1 MMMRPH
7 RRALSRM
14 PLYMTKT
21 PAALRHGMT
30 ARHRKKDAGANVRLH
45 QGRKG
50 CAAFWIGG
58 TLCLAALVAG
68 ALFSMKVLFKLSNI
82 EVRQPEEE
90 TTVYSDEQITAAL
103 GLEMGTQLFSIDLE
117 QATQTLSTALPY
129 LREVQVRRRLPATLV
144 VSVQPAHETYAVAYE
159 GGWAVVSEDLKVL
172 RLSAEQPQGI
182 AAVTGLEAS
191 APAEGQPLQVAQADK
206 MEALQTLQAQAQAA
220 GLEQLTAID
229 MTSLSEVSAVY
240 AGRVKITFG
249 TMNDIE
255 YKCSW
260 AARLLL
266 GEDDSA
272 MIGEHETGTLDV
284 SHRTQDG
291 KGQAIWRAGA
301 I

>member
-1 MMMRPH
+1 
-7 RRALSRM
+7 
-14 PLYMTKT
+14 
-21 PAALRHGMT
+21 
-30 ARHRKKDAGANVRLH
+30 
-45 QGRKG
+45 
-50 CAAFWIGG
+50 
-58 TLCLAALVAG
+58 
-68 ALFSMKVLFKLSNI
+68 
-82 EVRQPEEE
+82 
-90 TTVYSDEQITAAL
+90 
-103 GLEMGTQLFSIDLE
+103 
-117 QATQTLSTALPY
+117 
-129 LREVQVRRRLPATLV
+129 
-144 VSVQPAHETYAVAYE
+144 
-159 GGWAVVSEDLKVL
+159 
-172 RLSAEQPQGI
+172 
-182 AAVTGLEAS
+182 
-191 APAEGQPLQVAQADK
+191 

>member
-1 MMMRPH
+1 MDWIKV
-7 RRALSRM
+7 
-14 PLYMTKT
+14 TIT
-21 PAALRHGMT
+21 TT
-30 ARHRKKDAGANVRLH
+30 ADGIDPISGRLLDLGINGIEISDKDD
-45 QGRKG
+45 
-50 CAAFWIGG
+50 
-58 TLCLAALVAG
+58 
-68 ALFSMKVLFKLSNI
+68 FK
-82 EVRQPEEE
+82 E
-90 TTVYSDEQITAAL
+90 
-103 GLEMGTQLFSIDLE
+103 F
-117 QATQTLSTALPY
+117 
-129 LREVQVRRRLPATLV
+129 
-144 VSVQPAHETYAVAYE
+144 
-159 GGWAVVSEDLKVL
+159 
-172 RLSAEQPQGI
+172 
-182 AAVTGLEAS
+182 LEANRKYWDYVDK
-191 APAEGQPLQVAQADK
+191 ELERLKEADTTI
-206 MEALQTLQAQAQAA
+206 TLYLSDGAA

>member
-1 MMMRPH
+1 M
-7 RRALSRM
+7 
-14 PLYMTKT
+14 
-21 PAALRHGMT
+21 
-30 ARHRKKDAGANVRLH
+30 
-45 QGRKG
+45 
-50 CAAFWIGG
+50 IGG

-172 RLSAEQPQGI
+172 RLSTEQPQGI

-206 MEALQTLQAQAQAA
+206 LEALQTLQAQAQARC
-220 GLEQLTAID
+220 
-229 MTSLSEVSAVY
+229 V
-240 AGRVKITFG
+240 
-249 TMNDIE
+249 
-255 YKCSW
+255 
-260 AARLLL
+260 
-266 GEDDSA
+266 
-272 MIGEHETGTLDV
+272 
-284 SHRTQDG
+284 
-291 KGQAIWRAGA
+291 
-301 I
+301 